1 VTRVRAPDPGPP
13 PGRGGREVAHA
24 RASMP
29 ARRRCG
35 NGGLL
40 DNGMEHGSA
49 AVAALCLKPH
59 VGTPLEFRTA
69 QIGFC

>member
-1 VTRVRAPDPGPP
+1 
-13 PGRGGREVAHA
+13 
-24 RASMP
+24 MP